1 MMSGQ
6 GSLMTDLREFL
17 GRLDDDPR
25 LRASANLR
33 TMSRV
38 REQLERIPEMAWM
51 GDPVEVRLA
60 DLLVLMNQLMTRMR

>member
-1 MMSGQ
+1 
-6 GSLMTDLREFL
+6 MTDLREFL
-17 GRLDDDPR
+17 GRLDDDPL